1 MDKKEFEEKMQEIL
15 ANSDP
20 EKRHIR
26 ADNLL
31 CRTLNELEYKD
42 GVETFRKMN
51 KWYS

>member
-1 MDKKEFEEKMQEIL
+1 MEKKEFEEKMQEIL
-15 ANSDP
+15 ADSDP

-31 CRTLNELEYKD
+31 CRTLNELGYKD
-42 GVETFRKMN
+42 GVEIFRKMN